1 MGDGGLA
8 RIRNDLV
15 NSLIKDHGEGAYL
28 YALEKMATYDGDEF
42 MLSMWR
48 KVVADIDEH
57 FKGEAQ

>member
-15 NSLIKDHGEGAYL
+15 NNLIKDYGEGAYT
-28 YALEKMATYDGDEF
+28 YALQKMATYEDDEF

-48 KVVADIDEH
+48 SVVNEIDEH
-57 FKGEAQ
+57 FKGEGQ

>member
-15 NSLIKDHGEGAYL
+15 NNLIKDYGQGAYT

-48 KVVADIDEH
+48 NVVKEIDEH
-57 FKGEAQ
+57 FKGEGQ